1 MEWMGLMEMFVV
13 LAFMLGWGV
22 LELYTLRLDK
32 KRRAQ
37 RERDAAAPPDRG

>member
-32 KRRAQ
+32 KRRA
-37 RERDAAAPPDRG
+37 RRDAAVPPDRG